1 MKNFLKK
8 EEGNVIVL
16 LAFGLAVMISMLGLV
31 IDGGHL
37 FVTKSHLQKAANAA
51 ALSGAQE
58 IPNDEAAVQEVINR
72 ILVSHNETTSLVQ
85 SSIKNSSELHVVL
98 EKNVP
103 VFFSSL
109 FGVENVPIKVEA
121 KAALKPLGEAKGV
134 VPLGIE
140 ESVNLQYGQTYQLK
154 VDSGDSTSGNFGV
167 LALEGPGAKLYREN
181 LLYGFDQPL
190 KVGDILNTQT
200 GNIAGATREA
210 VNYRANGCQQPPGE
224 YDQRDC
230 SRLMLVVV
238 FKDIST
244 GTQRKS
250 VKITGFAYFY
260 LTDQMGSTDDSIKG
274 IFIKRAGA
282 GTAET
287 AAPLDR
293 GAYAIK
299 LTE

>member
-1 MKNFLKK
+1 MKNLLTK
-8 EEGNVIVL
+8 EDGNAIVL
-16 LAFGLAVMISMLGLV
+16 LAFGLAAMIAMIGLV
-31 IDGGHL
+31 IDAGHL
-37 FVTKSHLQKAANAA
+37 FMLKSHLQKTANAA

-58 IPNDEAAVQEVINR
+58 IPNGEAAVQGIVNE
-72 ILVSHNETTSLVQ
+72 ILSSHNEGTSLVQ
-85 SSIKNSSELHVVL
+85 SSIKNSSELNVVL

-109 FGVENVPIKVEA
+109 FGIENVPIKTEA
-121 KAALKPLGEAKGV
+121 KAALKPMGEAKGA

-154 VDSGDSTSGNFGV
+154 VDAGDSTVGNFGI

-181 LLYGFDQPL
+181 LMYGFDQPL

-200 GNIAGATREA
+200 GNIAGATRDA
-210 VNYRANGCQQPPGE
+210 VKYRVDGCQQPPGE

-230 SRLMLVVV
+230 SRVMLVIVYQN
-238 FKDIST
+238 IST
-244 GTQRKS
+244 KTQLKS
-250 VKITGFAYFY
+250 IKVTGFAYFY
-260 LTDQMGSTDDSIKG
+260 LTDQMDSTDDSIKG
-274 IFIKRAGA
+274 VFIKRAGA

-287 AAPLDR
+287 SAPLDR

-299 LTE
+299 LTK